1 MGLQDGPLRRA
12 VSRRDDRGVQGR
24 PGGAVR
30 DCGDG
35 GMPDSSKNRLFRDLQ
50 QTDDDFSF
58 IYKRS
63 MQECNDV
70 PKFQCI
76 QVG

>member
-24 PGGAVR
+24 PRGAVR

-50 QTDDDFSF
+50 QTDDDF
-58 IYKRS
+58 R
-63 MQECNDV
+63 
-70 PKFQCI
+70 
-76 QVG
+76 

>member
-50 QTDDDFSF
+50 QTDDDF
-58 IYKRS
+58 R
-63 MQECNDV
+63 
-70 PKFQCI
+70 
-76 QVG
+76 